1 LFSLDVMKVGSAR
14 GDRVKVALPIVAT
27 AFLVVWTM
35 AVYPFSKYGDNWA
48 IWPALL
54 VLPLALFMHIYL
66 VVTLRPRR
74 SLIFYGI
81 IHLAFLAVL
90 WFGCL
95 MLISKDAI

>member
-1 LFSLDVMKVGSAR
+1 MKVRSATR
-14 GDRVKVALPIVAT
+14 DGLKLALPLVPT
-27 AFLVVWTM
+27 AFLVVWTVL
-35 AVYPFSKYGDNWA
+35 VYPFSKYGDNWA

-66 VVTLRPRR
+66 VVALRPRR
-74 SLIFYGI
+74 SLVFYGI